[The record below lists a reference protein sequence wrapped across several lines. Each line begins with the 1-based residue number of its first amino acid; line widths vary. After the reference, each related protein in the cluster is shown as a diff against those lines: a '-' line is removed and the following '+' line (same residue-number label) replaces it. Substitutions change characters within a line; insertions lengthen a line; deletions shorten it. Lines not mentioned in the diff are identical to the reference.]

1 MAPASAQRKRS
12 AAPRDCSLHRS
23 PLAVHV
29 SALLTS
35 LSLTPLTPA
44 SLLGDVV
51 VIRHGKPFSKRK
63 SYRVQSL
70 DNRPDYPG
78 LPEKSVYVGLANKN
92 AANLIAAQKA
102 KSKRKEEEE
111 AANLSKVQE
120 LIKKA
125 RL

>member
-1 MAPASAQRKRS
+1 MEDERGSKAGISGRRRGPRKEKH
-12 AAPRDCSLHRS
+12 HR
-23 PLAVHV
+23 PHQ
-29 SALLTS
+29 
-35 LSLTPLTPA
+35 PLTPA
-44 SLLGDVV
+44 ALLGDVV

-63 SYRVQSL
+63 SYFIQSL

-92 AANLIAAQKA
+92 AANLITAQKA
-102 KSKRKEEEE
+102 KTKRKEAEE
-111 AANLSKVQE
+111 AAKLSKVEE